1 MAESKNIIC
10 ISNTTWHGEF
20 TKSTVQ
26 IMSRLARNNRVL
38 FVEYPF
44 TWKDILTTYT
54 GKRKAPAGK
63 MLGFKPRLTTI
74 KTDQETT
81 VYHLVVPP
89 VFPVD
94 FLKNDKLFNRIFS
107 LNVACYKLTL
117 RRIVKKLEFNDPVTV
132 TAYNAFYGLPLINQL
147 KEKLN
152 VYYCYDGLNLR
163 RHGKRIIKVDEE
175 FSSKVDAVVT
185 TSDFLKAGKEKF
197 NPNSF
202 VVKNGVDFD
211 LFRAAAKKEVHS
223 NMRKTV
229 GYIGSLDRRFDID
242 TLEHAVVN
250 LPEFDFH
257 ITGNL
262 RNLKIKEQL
271 DKYPNVSFFSPVKP
285 NEVPALLATYDV
297 GIIPYIANE
306 LNKNIYPLKINE
318 YLAVGVP
325 VVMTAFASLPDFDGI
340 ISVAK
345 SKEQFVKMLLNEVE
359 NDKDE
364 KISERIEFAGKNSWD
379 SKANEF
385 DNLLHKLF
393 EEKTKN
399 LLVQ

>member
-10 ISNTTWHGEF
+10 ISNTTWFGEF

-26 IMSRLARNNRVL
+26 IMSRLAHNNRVL

-54 GKRKAPAGK
+54 GKRKAPVGK

-74 KTDQETT
+74 ETDQGTQ

-94 FLKNDKLFNRIFS
+94 FIKNDKLFKLIFN
-107 LNVACYKLTL
+107 LNVARYKRTL
-117 RRIVKKLEFNDPVTV
+117 KRILKKTEFSDPVTV
-132 TAYNAFYGLPLINQL
+132 TAYNAFYGLPLINKL
-147 KEKLN
+147 EESLN

-175 FSSKVDAVVT
+175 FSTKVDAVIT
-185 TSDFLKAGKEKF
+185 TSDFLKADKEKF
-197 NPNSF
+197 NRDSF
-202 VVKNGVDFD
+202 VVKNGVDFEV
-211 LFRAAAKKEVHS
+211 FRAAAKKELH
-223 NMRKTV
+223 NNKRKVV

-242 TLEHAVVN
+242 TLEHAVVK
-250 LPEFDFH
+250 LPDYDFH

-262 RNLKIKEQL
+262 RNLKIKERL
-271 DKYPNVSFFSPVKP
+271 DKYSNVSFFPPVKP

-325 VVMTAFASLPDFDGI
+325 VVMTAFADLPDFDGI
-340 ISVAK
+340 ISVAN
-345 SKEQFVKMLLNEVE
+345 SKELFTEMLLNEVE
-359 NDKDE
+359 NDKNE
-364 KISERIEFAGKNSWD
+364 KISERIEFASQNSWD

-385 DNLLHKLF
+385 NNLLDDLLDKKL
-393 EEKTKN
+393 KTN
-399 LLVQ
+399 